1 MSDKKQSLQKAWG
14 IALVLMGGAIVFR
27 VPEILERLK
36 DNPLFVSGR
45 LYVQFCFYF
54 IALVLVVGGFKKLLP
69 SSKSDKDN

>member
-14 IALVLMGGAIVFR
+14 IALVLMGVAIVFR